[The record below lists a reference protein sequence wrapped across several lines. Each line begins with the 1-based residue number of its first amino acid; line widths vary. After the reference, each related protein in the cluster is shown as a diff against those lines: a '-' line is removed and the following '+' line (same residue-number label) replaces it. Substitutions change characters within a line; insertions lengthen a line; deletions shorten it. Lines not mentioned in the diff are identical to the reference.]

1 MLANPLI
8 NRDFT
13 VAQGLSS
20 NASPV
25 AKVFTIE
32 QLGRAPEQYTPWH
45 VGLVASLVI
54 SHRARIMAETHRVRE
69 LLPIVA
75 SRAGRSR
82 VILADV
88 KGGVC

>member
-1 MLANPLI
+1 MLANTLI
-8 NRDFT
+8 DGDFA
-13 VAQGLSS
+13 VSKGLSS
-20 NASPV
+20 NASPI

-45 VGLVASLVI
+45 DGLASLVI
-54 SHRARIMAETHRVRE
+54 SHRARIMAETHLARE
-69 LLPIVA
+69 LLAIVA
-75 SRAGRSR
+75 SRAGQSR

>member
-1 MLANPLI
+1 MLANQLI
-8 NRDFT
+8 SRYLSH
-13 VAQGLSS
+13 AHGLAS

-32 QLGRAPEQYTPWH
+32 QLGRAPEQYTPRH
-45 VGLVASLVI
+45 DGLVASLVI

-69 LLPIVA
+69 LHATVT